1 MKKRY
6 TIIYP
11 VYRAGAIIG
20 TDVTGYN
27 DITYMTRDVMLKDAY
42 NNGQAVLHDAESN
55 RCRRIDMNDVHHYD
69 SAVME
74 MDTAYPV
81 EEPVAP
87 VIENADPIFQLIQSA
102 PSLKPDTLVI
112 SDIKW
117 KYLVRNIARGKNIMM
132 TGPSGS
138 GKSISA
144 KSAADALSREFF
156 YFNLGATQDPR
167 STLIGN
173 THFNK
178 DDGTVFAPS
187 LFVKAIQTPNA
198 VILLDELSRA
208 HPEAWNILMTVL
220 DSHQKYLRLD
230 EDKNATTIHVAD
242 GVSFIA
248 TANIGSEYTA
258 TRAMDRALL
267 DRFTILEMEALDEEQ
282 EYGLLIKEFP
292 TVPIGQLKL
301 LAAIA
306 ANTRKEC
313 RSEAPK
319 ISSAIST
326 RLTKEVGSLLEDG
339 FTLSEA
345 AETCIYPFYDS
356 EGGIDSER
364 TYIKQVLQKYIG
376 EPVDNANNPF

>member
-11 VYRAGAIIG
+11 VVLAGKGLMG
-20 TDVTGYN
+20 TDSNGIA
-27 DITYMTRDVMLKDAY
+27 DLTYLTREVMLKDAY
-42 NNGQAVLHDAESN
+42 NNGQVVLHDAESN
-55 RCRRIDMNDVHHYD
+55 RCRRIDMNDIADYD
-69 SAVME
+69 SEYCV
-74 MDTAYPV
+74 V
-81 EEPVAP
+81 EEVVEPVVP
-87 VIENADPIFQLIQSA
+87 VVENTDPVFQLIQSA
-102 PSLKPDTLVI
+102 PSIKPDSLVI
-112 SDIKW
+112 TDIKW

-138 GKSISA
+138 GKSLSA
-144 KSAADALSREFF
+144 KSAAQALSREFF

-178 DDGTVFAPS
+178 DDGTIFAPS

-267 DRFTILEMEALDEEQ
+267 DRFTILEMDTLDEEQ
-282 EYGLLIKEFP
+282 EYSLLIKEYP
-292 TVPIGQLKL
+292 TVPKDHLRM
-301 LAAIA
+301 LATIA
-306 ANTRKEC
+306 DHTRKEC

-339 FTLSEA
+339 FTLNEA

-376 EPVDNANNPF
+376 NPIDNNTMPF

>member
-11 VYRAGAIIG
+11 VVFHAGKGIIG
-20 TDVTGYN
+20 TDNIGVA
-27 DITYMTRDVMLKDAY
+27 DLTYLTREVMLRDAY
-42 NNGQAVLHDAESN
+42 NNNQVVLHDAETG
-55 RCRRIDMNDVHHYD
+55 RCRRIDTSDIYIYE
-69 SAVME
+69 SAYSEV
-74 MDTAYPV
+74 V
-81 EEPVAP
+81 EEAP
-87 VIENADPIFQLIQSA
+87 VVPVVENTDPVFQMIQSA

-178 DDGTVFAPS
+178 DDGTIFAPS

-267 DRFTILEMEALDEEQ
+267 DRFTILEMEALDEDQ

-292 TVPIGQLKL
+292 TVPTEQLKL

-306 ANTRKEC
+306 SNTRKEC

-339 FTLSEA
+339 FTLAEA

-376 EPVDNANNPF
+376 EPVDTNNNPF

>member
-1 MKKRY
+1 
-6 TIIYP
+6 
-11 VYRAGAIIG
+11 
-20 TDVTGYN
+20 
-27 DITYMTRDVMLKDAY
+27 
-42 NNGQAVLHDAESN
+42 
-55 RCRRIDMNDVHHYD
+55 
-69 SAVME
+69 
-74 MDTAYPV
+74 
-81 EEPVAP
+81 
-87 VIENADPIFQLIQSA
+87 
-102 PSLKPDTLVI
+102 
-112 SDIKW
+112 
-117 KYLVRNIARGKNIMM
+117 
-132 TGPSGS
+132 
-138 GKSISA
+138 
-144 KSAADALSREFF
+144 
-156 YFNLGATQDPR
+156 
-167 STLIGN
+167 
-173 THFNK
+173 
-178 DDGTVFAPS
+178 
-187 LFVKAIQTPNA
+187 
-198 VILLDELSRA
+198 
-208 HPEAWNILMTVL
+208 
-220 DSHQKYLRLD
+220 LD

-292 TVPIGQLKL
+292 TVPKDQLKL

-339 FTLSEA
+339 FTLAEA

-376 EPVDNANNPF
+376 EPVAMNTNPF